1 MIHQNKIKKFILDNL
16 SSHEKNIVHAAINKF
31 GVSRQAVHRHIINLI
46 KENKIVA
53 YGNTKG
59 RHYEL
64 MPQANYSKKIS
75 LRDLGGSRQFLDD
88 FILPHIELLPKNIYE
103 IFEYSA
109 GSLINNILDHA
120 EATSVYFKIFIN
132 HEEAHL
138 ILTDNGV
145 GLFENIHEGLS
156 LSSTQM
162 AAMEI
167 AKGNVTTDPQHH
179 SGDELNT
186 IIHLFDKAIID
197 SANKSLKYCNNNNSW
212 EINPSQHKNGTR
224 IHLQINPNSG
234 RTCADVFYKIFHEE
248 KKKIRIPLNL
258 INMSEKKIVNSRS
271 YAKNILRNIDNYE
284 KIEFDFNKI
293 DLISPAFA
301 DELARM
307 TKEKNQFA
315 DIAWMN
321 TNKTVEMLM
330 DRAFK
335 R

>member
-1 MIHQNKIKKFILDNL
+1 MIYKNKIKNFILDNL

-31 GVSRQAVHRHIINLI
+31 GVSRQAVNRHMINLI

-53 YGNTKG
+53 HGNTKG

-75 LRDLGGSRQFLDD
+75 MEDIKGSRKFLDD

-109 GSLINNILDHA
+109 GSLINNIVDHA
-120 EATSVYFKIFIN
+120 KATSVYFKIFIN

-138 ILTDNGV
+138 VLTDNGV
-145 GLFENIHEGLS
+145 GLFENIYKGLS

-167 AKGNVTTDPQHH
+167 AKGNVTTDPDRH

-197 SANKSLKYCNNNNSW
+197 SANKSLRYFNNNNCW
-212 EINPSQHKNGTR
+212 EINPSRHQNGTR
-224 IHLQINPNSG
+224 IHLQINPNSD
-234 RTCADVFYKIFHEE
+234 RTCADVFHRIFKKE

-258 INMSEKKIVNSRS
+258 LNMSEKKIVNSRS
-271 YAKNILRNIDNYE
+271 YAENILRNIDNYK

-301 DELARM
+301 DELARK

-321 TNKTVEMLM
+321 TNKTVEMLLV
-330 DRAFK
+330 RAF
-335 R
+335 RR